1 MQREEKEREQ
11 VYALTRTLR
20 VGWGRGRT
28 GAQRPGSK
36 WGSQRV
42 LGLGQGAME
51 RVGDE
56 GLRRWD
62 EQILG
67 DFKPQEGRT
76 RSALA
81 TTVSP
86 LPSPGKYLVIFSSFF
101 GRGKGSKICII

>member
-1 MQREEKEREQ
+1 M
-11 VYALTRTLR
+11 
-20 VGWGRGRT
+20 
-28 GAQRPGSK
+28 
-36 WGSQRV
+36 

-76 RSALA
+76 GSALA

-86 LPSPGKYLVIFSSFF
+86 LPSPGKYLVIFFF
-101 GRGKGSKICII
+101 WQGEG